1 MENIVQSTSA
11 RARLRNRILG
21 LEGISQVSLERKK
34 IESANLDWEVAR
46 LEQIFWMTRV
56 LPTVEKSSMNDNIV
70 ILS

>member
-34 IESANLDWEVAR
+34 IEIANLDWEVAR